1 LRSPFTN
8 PVTVIFT
15 MQYPKDV
22 VIVGGVR
29 TAHGKFKGSL
39 FHTSAVELG
48 AIAIEET
55 LKQTG
60 LDAELVDEVIMG
72 NVLSAGIGQHPARQS
87 AIKGGIPEEIPALT
101 VNKMCG
107 SSMKAIM
114 LAANSIRA
122 GESKIMIAGGME
134 SMSQSPFTVARSKDG
149 KVSMEKPVDSM
160 MHDGLIDSFNGM
172 IMAQTGNRI
181 AEKFDITREEADL
194 FAIESH
200 IRAHNAHKKGKF
212 NEYHISVEHD
222 EGILKT
228 DEGIRP
234 NSSLESLSKLK
245 PVFDENGIVTAGNAS
260 QISDGAAACLIMS
273 REKAEELELAPLATI
288 TGYCATGVNPADVM
302 SAPIPTVE
310 KLWKTN
316 NREGESDYD
325 LYEHNEAFASA
336 SLGVMQ
342 GLNLK
347 HEKLNVNGGAIAI
360 GHPLGASGCRIVL
373 ALIHALRQSGGKRG
387 FATACLGGGMATAIE
402 VEL

>member
-1 LRSPFTN
+1 
-8 PVTVIFT
+8 
-15 MQYPKDV
+15 MKYPKDV

-39 FHTSAVELG
+39 FHTSAVDLG
-48 AIAIEET
+48 ALAIKET
-55 LKQTG
+55 LKQTE

-87 AIKGGIPEEIPALT
+87 AIKAGIPEEIPALT

-114 LAANSIRA
+114 LAANAIRA
-122 GESKIMIAGGME
+122 GESEILIAGGME
-134 SMSQSPFTVARSKDG
+134 SMSQSPFTVARADDG
-149 KVSMEKPVDSM
+149 KVSMEKPIDSM
-160 MHDGLIDSFNGM
+160 MNDGLIDAFNGM
-172 IMAQTGNRI
+172 VMAQTGNRI
-181 AEKFDITREEADL
+181 SEQFGITREEADL
-194 FAIESH
+194 FALESH
-200 IRAHNAHKKGKF
+200 IRAHHAHKKGKF
-212 NEYHISVEHD
+212 NDYHIAVKHD
-222 EGILKT
+222 NGVLKT

-234 NSSLESLSKLK
+234 NSSLESMSKLK

-260 QISDGAAACLIMS
+260 QISDGAAACLVMS
-273 REKAEELELAPLATI
+273 RKKAEELELTPLATI
-288 TGYCATGVNPADVM
+288 TGYCATGVDPADVM
-302 SAPIPTVE
+302 SAPIPTVQ
-310 KLWKTN
+310 KLWKMN

-336 SLGVMQ
+336 CLGVMQ

-347 HEKLNVNGGAIAI
+347 HEKLNINGGAVAM

-373 ALIHALRQSGGKRG
+373 ALIHALRQNGGRRG

-402 VEL
+402 IEI

>member
-1 LRSPFTN
+1 
-8 PVTVIFT
+8 
-15 MQYPKDV
+15 MKYPKDV

-39 FHTSAVELG
+39 FHTSAVDLG
-48 AIAIEET
+48 ALAIKET
-55 LKQTG
+55 LKQTE

-87 AIKGGIPEEIPALT
+87 AIKAEIPEEIPALT
-101 VNKMCG
+101 INKMCG

-122 GESKIMIAGGME
+122 GESEILIAGGME
-134 SMSQSPFTVARSKDG
+134 SMSQSPFTVARADDG
-149 KVSMEKPVDSM
+149 KVSMEKPTDSM
-160 MHDGLIDSFNGM
+160 MNDGLIDPFNGM
-172 IMAQTGNRI
+172 VMAQTGNRI
-181 AEKFDITREEADL
+181 AEQFGITREEADL

-212 NEYHISVEHD
+212 DDYHVAVKHD
-222 EGILKT
+222 NGVLKT

-273 REKAEELELAPLATI
+273 REKAEKLELTPLATI
-288 TGYCATGVNPADVM
+288 TGYCATGVAPADVM
-302 SAPIPTVE
+302 SAPIPTVQ
-310 KLWKTN
+310 KLWKMN
-316 NREGESDYD
+316 NREGENDYD

-336 SLGVMQ
+336 CLGVME

-347 HEKLNVNGGAIAI
+347 HEKLNVNGGAVAM

-373 ALIHALRQSGGKRG
+373 ALIHALRQNGGKRG

-402 VEL
+402 LEI

>member
-1 LRSPFTN
+1 MR
-8 PVTVIFT
+8 
-15 MQYPKDV
+15 DV
-22 VIVGGVR
+22 YICSYSR
-29 TAHGKFKGSL
+29 TPIGAFQGSL
-39 FHTSAVELG
+39 SSLAATKLG
-48 AIAIEET
+48 SITIKST
-55 LKQTG
+55 LENVN
-60 LDAELVDEVIMG
+60 ANFSNIDEVIMG

-87 AIKGGIPEEIPALT
+87 AIKAGIPEEIPALT

-114 LAANSIRA
+114 LAANAIRA
-122 GESKIMIAGGME
+122 GESEILIAGGME
-134 SMSQSPFTVARSKDG
+134 SMSQSPFTVARAQDG

-160 MHDGLIDSFNGM
+160 MHDGLIDPFNGM
-172 IMAQTGNRI
+172 VMAQTGNRI
-181 AEKFDITREEADL
+181 AEQFGITRDEADL

-212 NEYHISVEHD
+212 KDYHVAVEHD
-222 EGILKT
+222 DGILKS

-273 REKAEELELAPLATI
+273 RRKAEELELTPLATI
-288 TGYCATGVNPADVM
+288 TGYCATGIAPADVM
-302 SAPIPTVE
+302 SAPIPTVQ
-310 KLWKTN
+310 KLWKMN
-316 NREGESDYD
+316 SREGEKDYD

-336 SLGVMQ
+336 CLGVMQ
-342 GLNLK
+342 GLGLK
-347 HEKLNVNGGAIAI
+347 HEKLNVNGGAVAM

-373 ALIHALRQSGGKRG
+373 ALIYALRQNGGKRG

-402 VEL
+402 IEI

>member
-1 LRSPFTN
+1 
-8 PVTVIFT
+8 
-15 MQYPKDV
+15 MKYPKDV

-39 FHTSAVELG
+39 FHTSAVDLG
-48 AIAIEET
+48 ALAIKET
-55 LKQTG
+55 LKQTK

-87 AIKGGIPEEIPALT
+87 AIKAGIPEEIPALT

-114 LAANSIRA
+114 LAANAIRA
-122 GESKIMIAGGME
+122 GESEILIAGGME
-134 SMSQSPFTVARSKDG
+134 SMSQSPFTVARADDG
-149 KVSMEKPVDSM
+149 KVSMEKPIDSM
-160 MHDGLIDSFNGM
+160 MNDGLIDAFNGM
-172 IMAQTGNRI
+172 VMAQTGNRI
-181 AEKFDITREEADL
+181 SEQFGITREEADL
-194 FAIESH
+194 FALESH
-200 IRAHNAHKKGKF
+200 IRAHHAHKKGKF
-212 NEYHISVEHD
+212 NDYHIAVKHD
-222 EGILKT
+222 NGVLKT

-260 QISDGAAACLIMS
+260 QISDGAAACLVMS
-273 REKAEELELAPLATI
+273 RKKAEELELTPLATI
-288 TGYCATGVNPADVM
+288 TGYCATGVDPADVM
-302 SAPIPTVE
+302 AAPIPTVQ
-310 KLWKTN
+310 KLWKINT
-316 NREGESDYD
+316 RKGESDYD

-336 SLGVMQ
+336 CLGVMQ

-347 HEKLNVNGGAIAI
+347 HEKLNVNGGAVAM

-373 ALIHALRQSGGKRG
+373 TLIHALRQNGGRRG

-402 VEL
+402 IEI